1 MNVFT
6 ELSQLNE
13 EDRDREKLGY
23 EPFDPFLLK
32 KKIVETVKKIYPKLK
47 EKRDGK

>member
-6 ELSQLNE
+6 ELSKLND

-23 EPFDPFLLK
+23 EPFDPHLLK
-32 KKIVETVKKIYPKLK
+32 KKIVKTVKDINKLK

>member
-1 MNVFT
+1 MNNFT

-13 EDRDREKLGY
+13 EDREREKLGY
-23 EPFDPFLLK
+23 EPFDPHLLK
-32 KKIVETVKKIYPKLK
+32 KNIIKVVKKIYPKLK